1 MQRPYLSSIV
11 DRAAQLKIR
20 VLETSAVA
28 KSHLQVVVLL
38 NILLSEFSEIKQSF
52 SRVIVRENC
61 NFCID
66 FTAFHLFFRRRSMIP
81 SDFSVSDLPISLN
94 G

>member
-38 NILLSEFSEIKQSF
+38 NILLSEFSEIKH
-52 SRVIVRENC
+52 RV
-61 NFCID
+61 
-66 FTAFHLFFRRRSMIP
+66 
-81 SDFSVSDLPISLN
+81 SLDS
-94 G
+94 